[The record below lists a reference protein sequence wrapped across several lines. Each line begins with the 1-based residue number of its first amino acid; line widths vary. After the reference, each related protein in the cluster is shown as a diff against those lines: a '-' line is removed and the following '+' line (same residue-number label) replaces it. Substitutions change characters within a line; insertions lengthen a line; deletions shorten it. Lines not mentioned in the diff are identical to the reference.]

1 MPLGT
6 GELAALATALCWT
19 ASATFFTFGSRQVGS
34 VVVNRVRLL
43 LAAAFLTATH
53 WLALGSPLPL
63 AETYRW
69 LWLGLSGII
78 GLAIGDAFLF
88 QAYVWIG
95 PRRTMLMMSMAP
107 ILSALLA
114 WVALGERLEGVQWF
128 GIALTVLG
136 LTWVVGRRETSPESH
151 SSRPNYW
158 RGLLCGLGAA
168 AGQALGMILAK
179 PGLAGN
185 FSALSGNVMRM
196 VCAALAL
203 WLLTLVQGQA
213 AATVRKIQQQPS
225 ALVPIAAGAATG
237 PFVGVWLSLIAIQAT
252 HIGIASTLMAL
263 PPIFL
268 LPIGRFVFRERIG
281 WQAVAGTLLALGGV
295 GLLFLA

>member
-1 MPLGT
+1 MRLGT

-19 ASATFFTFGSRQVGS
+19 ASATFFTFGSRRVGS
-34 VVVNRVRLL
+34 VVVNRIRLV
-43 LAAAFLTATH
+43 LAALFLASTH
-53 WLALGSPLPL
+53 WLALGSPLPS
-63 AETYRW
+63 AETHRW
-69 LWLGLSGII
+69 LWLGLSGIV

-95 PRRTMLMMSMAP
+95 ARLTMLMMSTVP

-114 WVALGERLEGVQWF
+114 WVALGERLEAVQWI

-136 LTWVVGRRETSPESH
+136 LTWVAGRRETSPEPH
-151 SSRPNYW
+151 SSRLNYR

-179 PGLAGN
+179 PGLAGG
-185 FSALSGNVMRM
+185 FSALSGNVIRM
-196 VCAALAL
+196 ACAALAL
-203 WLLTLVQGQA
+203 WLLTLFQGQA
-213 AATVRKIQQQPS
+213 AATVRKIQEQPS
-225 ALVPIAAGAATG
+225 ALAPIAAGAVSG
-237 PFVGVWLSLIAIQAT
+237 PFVGVWLSLIAIQAA

-281 WQAVAGTLLALGGV
+281 WQAVGGTLLAMAGV
-295 GLLFLA
+295 GLLFLK